1 MTVCVIPARGGS
13 KRIPRKNILDFCGK
27 PMISWPIEAALKSG
41 CFGSV
46 VVSTDDDE
54 IAQVAQAYGASGP
67 FRRDAS
73 LSDDQTTT
81 VPVIADAIK
90 QMSLPAHTPVCCLYA
105 TSPFVLATDLQQGL
119 KLLEELVAPFVM
131 SVTSYPF
138 PIQRALRKGEN
149 GVVEMLN
156 PQHMLTRSQDLEEA
170 WHDAGQFYWAQA
182 YNWTSGKAIFELGAQ
197 GLALPRYRVQDID
210 NVADWV
216 TAEKMML
223 ALNLGSKE

>member
-13 KRIPRKNILDFCGK
+13 KRIPRKNVLDFCGK
-27 PMISWPIEAALKSG
+27 PMIAWPIEVALESG
-41 CFGSV
+41 CFDKV

-54 IAQVAQAYGASGP
+54 IAQVALAYGADVP

-81 VPVIADAIK
+81 VPVISDAIK
-90 QMSLPAHTPVCCLYA
+90 QMNLSAQTPVCCLYA
-105 TSPFVLATDLQQGL
+105 TSPFVLAADLQQGL
-119 KLLEELVAPFVM
+119 KLLQGSVAPFIM
-131 SVTSYPF
+131 SVTSYAF
-138 PIQRALRKGEN
+138 PIQRALRRRTN

-182 YNWTSGKAIFELGAQ
+182 HSWTSGKAIFESGAQ
-197 GLALPRYRVQDID
+197 GLVLPRYRVQDID
-210 NVADWV
+210 TVADWV
-216 TAEKMML
+216 TAEKMMQ
-223 ALNLGSKE
+223 ARNLGSKE